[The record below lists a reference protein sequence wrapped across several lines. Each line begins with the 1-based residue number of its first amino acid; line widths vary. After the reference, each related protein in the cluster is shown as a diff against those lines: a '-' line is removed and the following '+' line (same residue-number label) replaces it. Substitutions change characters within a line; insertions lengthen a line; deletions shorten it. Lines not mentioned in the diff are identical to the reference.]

1 MDQEGKRRLT
11 DAEIDN
17 LLARPAL
24 SIAEFARIF
33 DLDLK
38 TVYGAAQRREIP
50 CIDVGRRRFIP
61 GEWVRRRLA
70 GDQS

>member
-33 DLDLK
+33 DVDLK
-38 TVYGAAQRREIP
+38 TAYGAAQRREIP
-50 CIDVGRRRFIP
+50 CIGIGRRRFVP
-61 GEWVRRRLA
+61 SEWVRRRLA
-70 GDQS
+70 GEQS